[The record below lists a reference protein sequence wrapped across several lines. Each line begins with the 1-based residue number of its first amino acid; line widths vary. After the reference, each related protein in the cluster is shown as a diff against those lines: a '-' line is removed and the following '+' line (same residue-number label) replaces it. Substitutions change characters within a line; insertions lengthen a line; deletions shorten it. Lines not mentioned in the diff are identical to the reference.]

1 MSRPDSRSAA
11 AAPLSGGG
19 EQLLRQEAEAVVGRN
34 AAPSP
39 ENLGALTPEEIL
51 KLVNELRVHQ
61 VEVEMQNE
69 ELRLTLG
76 KLDASQARYFDFYDL
91 APVGYCSLDENGLIL
106 QANRTTARLLGVAR
120 NKLLER
126 SITRFIFSEDKDI
139 YYLFRRRLSA
149 AGGMHACDLRMVKPD
164 GTQSWVRMD
173 AISVPE
179 SDGSQIVRLV
189 LSDITKRK
197 LAELA
202 LQTSEEFNV
211 AILNSLSS
219 QVAVLDLEGVIVATN
234 EAWRRFALE
243 NSARPGQPATNTQVG
258 GNYLDICQASQGD
271 STAGATEA
279 RDGILA
285 VLGNRLPTFSL
296 EYPCHSPAERRWFTM
311 TVTPLDMGSRGV
323 VIVHTN
329 ITERKQGAMALQVS
343 EQKYRA
349 LLEHAA
355 DAVVIADLAGAVLEI
370 NTAAETLSG
379 YDRSELIGEH
389 IRMIHPVEE
398 MPLVAAAF
406 ARFADADRVDT
417 GTCHVLTKQG
427 QHVPVQVNAMAIV
440 VGEHKVVMGIFRD
453 LSEQQKLEAQR
464 LRDEAA
470 HRDALVREVHHRI
483 KNSLQ
488 GVTGILRGLAQRQPV
503 LAAALDDVVGQVG
516 SIALVHGLYGNA
528 PGRRVALCDLLADV
542 ARNAESL
549 WQMEIAIVVEHNCP
563 HCILDE
569 REAVPLAL
577 VLNELLANACKHG
590 GGKSAIDKPTVAVE
604 YAPDYSQA
612 RVRITNPGQL
622 PRGFDFDK
630 RRGLGTGL
638 GLVAVLLP
646 REGATLDWA
655 QQQDTVVTL
664 LSLRPPIFAEGS
676 SAEGSAA

>member
-1 MSRPDSRSAA
+1 
-11 AAPLSGGG
+11 
-19 EQLLRQEAEAVVGRN
+19 LLRQEAEAVVGRN

-39 ENLGALTPEEIL
+39 ENLGALAPEEIL
-51 KLVNELRVHQ
+51 KFVNELRVHQ

-149 AGGMHACDLRMVKPD
+149 AGGMHACDLRMVKRD

-197 LAELA
+197 LAEIA

-329 ITERKQGAMALQVS
+329 ITERKQSAMALQVS

-355 DAVVIADLAGAVLEI
+355 DAVVISDMAGTVLEI
-370 NTAAETLSG
+370 NAAAKTLLG
-379 YDRSELIGEH
+379 YDRNELIGEH

-398 MPLVAAAF
+398 VPLVAAAF

-488 GVTGILRGLAQRQPV
+488 GVTGILRGLAQRQPA

-542 ARNAESL
+542 TRNAESL
-549 WQMEIAIVVEHNCP
+549 WQMQISVKVEHNCP

-604 YAPDYSQA
+604 YATDYSQA

-622 PRGFDFDK
+622 PPGFDFGK
-630 RRGLGTGL
+630 RLGLGTGL

-646 REGATLDWA
+646 RESASLDWT

-664 LSLRPPIFAEGS
+664 LSLSAPIFAEQAIAEGS
-676 SAEGSAA
+676 SA

>member
-1 MSRPDSRSAA
+1 
-11 AAPLSGGG
+11 
-19 EQLLRQEAEAVVGRN
+19 LLRQEAEAVVGRN

-39 ENLGALTPEEIL
+39 ENLGALAPEEIL
-51 KLVNELRVHQ
+51 KFVNELRVHQ

-149 AGGMHACDLRMVKPD
+149 AGGMHACDLRMVKRD

-271 STAGATEA
+271 STASALEA

-604 YAPDYSQA
+604 YATDYSQA

-622 PRGFDFDK
+622 PPGFDFGK
-630 RRGLGTGL
+630 RLGLGTGL

-646 REGATLDWA
+646 RESASLDWT

-664 LSLRPPIFAEGS
+664 LSLSAPIFAEQAIAEGS
-676 SAEGSAA
+676 SA

>member
-1 MSRPDSRSAA
+1 
-11 AAPLSGGG
+11 
-19 EQLLRQEAEAVVGRN
+19 
-34 AAPSP
+34 
-39 ENLGALTPEEIL
+39 
-51 KLVNELRVHQ
+51 
-61 VEVEMQNE
+61 
-69 ELRLTLG
+69 
-76 KLDASQARYFDFYDL
+76 
-91 APVGYCSLDENGLIL
+91 
-106 QANRTTARLLGVAR
+106 
-120 NKLLER
+120 
-126 SITRFIFSEDKDI
+126 
-139 YYLFRRRLSA
+139 
-149 AGGMHACDLRMVKPD
+149 
-164 GTQSWVRMD
+164 
-173 AISVPE
+173 VPE

-271 STAGATEA
+271 STASALEA

-604 YAPDYSQA
+604 YATDYSQA

-622 PRGFDFDK
+622 PPGFDFGK
-630 RRGLGTGL
+630 RLGLGTGL

-646 REGATLDWA
+646 RESASLDWT

-664 LSLRPPIFAEGS
+664 LSLSAPIFAEQAIAEGS
-676 SAEGSAA
+676 SA

>member
-1 MSRPDSRSAA
+1 
-11 AAPLSGGG
+11 
-19 EQLLRQEAEAVVGRN
+19 LLRQEAEAVVGRN

-39 ENLGALTPEEIL
+39 ENLGALAPEEIL
-51 KLVNELRVHQ
+51 KFVNELRVHQ

-139 YYLFRRRLSA
+139 YYLFRSRLSA
-149 AGGMHACDLRMVKPD
+149 AGGMHACDLRMVKRD

-271 STAGATEA
+271 STASALEA

-329 ITERKQGAMALQVS
+329 ITERKQGAIALQVS

-488 GVTGILRGLAQRQPV
+488 GVTGILRGLAQRQPA

-542 ARNAESL
+542 TRNAESL
-549 WQMEIAIVVEHNCP
+549 WQMQISVKVEHNCP

-604 YAPDYSQA
+604 YATDYSQA

-622 PRGFDFDK
+622 PPGFDFGK
-630 RRGLGTGL
+630 RLGLGTGL

-646 REGATLDWA
+646 RESASLDWT

-664 LSLRPPIFAEGS
+664 LSLSAPIFAEQAIAEGS
-676 SAEGSAA
+676 SA

>member
-1 MSRPDSRSAA
+1 M
-11 AAPLSGGG
+11 
-19 EQLLRQEAEAVVGRN
+19 VGRN

-604 YAPDYSQA
+604 YATDYSQA

-622 PRGFDFDK
+622 PPGFDFGK
-630 RRGLGTGL
+630 RLGLGTGL

-646 REGATLDWA
+646 RESASLDWT

-664 LSLRPPIFAEGS
+664 LSLSAPIFAEQAIAEGS
-676 SAEGSAA
+676 SA